1 MILIKRKI
9 TPMNGY
15 SFINIPKEIFDELGL
30 KFGQKIK
37 FDLEDGKII
46 MTPMKFEEKEN

>member
-1 MILIKRKI
+1 MIKRKI

-30 KFGQKIK
+30 KFGQKMD
-37 FDLEDGKII
+37 FDVKDGKVI
-46 MTPMKFEEKEN
+46 MTPLKFAGKE